1 MKKSIVLLF
10 LSLFVFT
17 SCLNEIELEIPVLGI
32 KDELK
37 ISENVGLKLQT
48 PFVTESVKINVKIE
62 TSDIYIIKI
71 IDISNRTLSKEE
83 IQLKEGDNVVTINTT
98 ILPSSAY
105 RLSLSTKNNIVLG
118 ITDFNKIQ

>member
-10 LSLFVFT
+10 LSFFVFT
-17 SCLNEIELEIPVLGI
+17 SCLNEIEPEFPVIGI

-48 PFVTESVKINVKIE
+48 PFVTESVKLNVKIE
-62 TSDIYIIKI
+62 TSGIYIIKI
-71 IDISNRTLSKEE
+71 IDISNRTISKEE
-83 IQLKEGDNVVTINTT
+83 IQLKSGDNVVTINTT

-105 RLSLSTKNNIVLG
+105 RLSLGTKGNVILG

>member
-17 SCLNEIELEIPVLGI
+17 SCLNEIEPIIPINEI

-37 ISENVGLKLQT
+37 ISENIGLKLET
-48 PFVTESVKINVKIE
+48 SFVTESVKLNVKIE
-62 TSDIYIIKI
+62 TAGIYIIKI
-71 IDISNRTLSKEE
+71 IDISNRTISKEE
-83 IQLKEGDNVVTINTT
+83 IQLKEGNNIVTINTT

-105 RLSLSTKNNIVLG
+105 RLSLSTKSNVVLG

>member
-1 MKKSIVLLF
+1 MKKSIALLF
-10 LSLFVFT
+10 LSVFAFT
-17 SCLNEIELEIPVLGI
+17 SCLNEIESEIPVVGI

-37 ISENVGLKLQT
+37 ISESVGLKLET
-48 PFVTESVKINVKIE
+48 PFVTESVKLNVKIE
-62 TSDIYIIKI
+62 TPGIYIIKI
-71 IDISNRTLSKEE
+71 IDISNRTISKEE

-105 RLSLSTKNNIVLG
+105 RLSLSTKNNVVLG

>member
-1 MKKSIVLLF
+1 MKKSIGLLF

-17 SCLNEIELEIPVLGI
+17 SCLNEIEPEIPVVGI

-37 ISENVGLKLQT
+37 ISENVGLKLET
-48 PFVTESVKINVKIE
+48 PFVTESVKLNVKIE
-62 TSDIYIIKI
+62 TPDIYIIKI
-71 IDISNRTLSKEE
+71 IDISNRTISKEE

-105 RLSLSTKNNIVLG
+105 RLSLSTKNNVVLG

>member
-10 LSLFVFT
+10 LSLFIFT
-17 SCLNEIELEIPVLGI
+17 SCLNEIEPEFPVTGI

-37 ISENVGLKLQT
+37 ISENVGLKLET
-48 PFVTESVKINVKIE
+48 PFVTESVKLNVKIE
-62 TSDIYIIKI
+62 TSGIYIIKI
-71 IDISNRTLSKEE
+71 IDISNRTISKEE
-83 IQLKEGDNVVTINTT
+83 IQLKSGDNVVTINTT

-105 RLSLSTKNNIVLG
+105 RLSLSTKGNVILG

>member
-1 MKKSIVLLF
+1 MKKSIALLF
-10 LSLFVFT
+10 LSVFAFT
-17 SCLNEIELEIPVLGI
+17 SCLNEIEPEIPVVGI

-37 ISENVGLKLQT
+37 ISESVGLKLET
-48 PFVTESVKINVKIE
+48 PFVTESVKLNVKIE
-62 TSDIYIIKI
+62 TPGIYIIKI
-71 IDISNRTLSKEE
+71 IDISNRTISKEE

-105 RLSLSTKNNIVLG
+105 RLSLSTKNNVVLG

>member
-1 MKKSIVLLF
+1 MKKSIALLF
-10 LSLFVFT
+10 LSVFAFT
-17 SCLNEIELEIPVLGI
+17 SCLNEIEPEIPVVGI

-37 ISENVGLKLQT
+37 ISESVGLKLET
-48 PFVTESVKINVKIE
+48 PFITESVKLNVKIE
-62 TSDIYIIKI
+62 TPGIYIIKI
-71 IDISNRTLSKEE
+71 IDISNRTISKEE

-105 RLSLSTKNNIVLG
+105 RLSLSTKNNVVLG